1 MLLFYLN
8 SIGSREN
15 FSGGSMVDADAL
27 RFEIVD
33 TLGLDVYRPFESNP
47 QRKDERY
54 LIGEE
59 ALLSIAGALIGEF
72 LKGLLKPEALG
83 EKTRAKL
90 HELNSRFQSRS
101 ILESLF
107 SDGELISLLHAA
119 EEPVSHA
126 SEAQLLEA
134 EKALTNSLQQF
145 GLDEATATNK
155 ARDIRS
161 SIVASLRAGS

>member
-1 MLLFYLN
+1 
-8 SIGSREN
+8 
-15 FSGGSMVDADAL
+15 MVDADAL
-27 RFEIVD
+27 RYEIVD

-90 HELNSRFQSRS
+90 HELGTRFKSRS

-107 SDGELISLLHAA
+107 SDSELISLLHAA
-119 EEPVSHA
+119 EGPVSHA
-126 SEAQLLEA
+126 SEAQLREA
-134 EKALTNSLQQF
+134 EQALTSSLLQF
-145 GLDEATATNK
+145 GLDEETATNK
-155 ARDIRS
+155 AKQIRA
-161 SIVASLRAGS
+161 SIVTSLRAAS